1 MAKLRS
7 YSRNR
12 VQVHFRLEAEPCAS
26 IKEHLPSRFLDS
38 FSGLVEDLLINYNN
52 ALAYYVKSK
61 PSWDSIIKQF
71 PDNIAPIAKKYHP
84 SLHYQ
89 FSSPELHCNT
99 KHGYYLRLRS
109 FSIINA
115 QPSISAELFVPDAPP
130 TPLQNLHVGDIAPIY
145 AVADF
150 ADI

>member
-1 MAKLRS
+1 MQKLRK

-12 VQVHFRLEAEPCAS
+12 MHINFRLESEPCMS
-26 IKEHLPSRFLDS
+26 IKEHLPPRFFNS
-38 FSGLVEDLLINYNN
+38 FSALVEDLLVNYNN
-52 ALAYYVKSK
+52 ALSYYVNSK
-61 PSWDSIIKQF
+61 PSWDNIIRQF

-89 FSSPELHCNT
+89 FASPELHCNT

-115 QPSISAELFVPDAPP
+115 KPSISAELFVPDAHP
-130 TPLQNLHVGDIAPIY
+130 TPIQHLLISDIAPIY

-150 ADI
+150 AHL